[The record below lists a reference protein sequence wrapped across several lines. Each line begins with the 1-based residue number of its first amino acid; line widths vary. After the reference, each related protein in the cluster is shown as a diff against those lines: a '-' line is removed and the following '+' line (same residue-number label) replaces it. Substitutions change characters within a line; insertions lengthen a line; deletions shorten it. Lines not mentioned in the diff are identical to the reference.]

1 MYFLICTD
9 IITER
14 SFLCNGFL
22 KKYELYLTYIKQN
35 ARLFLKAQLPA
46 LRGSNAPEKRS
57 ADISPCFILC
67 AREFV
72 DISAPAVVKS
82 KRRKK
87 EAKGRKNKM
96 EKTVGLIFADEM
108 EYAPF
113 LSWVKERDYK
123 EEKRYGNDSV
133 ETVLS
138 EGEKKLRLIAVKCGI
153 GKSNAAA
160 ATAYLI
166 GEGKADYILNA
177 GLSGAVSRLKREDM
191 IAATSHVECDFDLTA
206 IGYGPGVKA
215 DGQRYIYEADEKLL
229 SYALQSEG
237 IIAAP
242 TGTGDIFL
250 TDKVKK
256 DYYRDSFGIEAF
268 DMETAAI
275 ASVCDKAEV
284 PFLSLRKISDD
295 ADDSS
300 VEDYR
305 EMNNRKESCL
315 TELLLNILGRL
326 IADM

>member
-1 MYFLICTD
+1 MVRVSLIYKA
-9 IITER
+9 ER
-14 SFLCNGFL
+14 TP
-22 KKYELYLTYIKQN
+22 KKDAASGLSGH
-35 ARLFLKAQLPA
+35 R
-46 LRGSNAPEKRS
+46 NAPEKRS
-57 ADISPCFILC
+57 ADIISYYILC
-67 AREFV
+67 EIKLV
-72 DISAPAVVKS
+72 DIREQTVVKS
-82 KRRKK
+82 ERIKNRM
-87 EAKGRKNKM
+87 KGRKNRM
-96 EKTVGLIFADEM
+96 EKTVGILFADEM

-113 LSWVKERDYK
+113 LSWVKEREFK
-123 EEKRYGNDSV
+123 EENKHGNDSV
-133 ETVLS
+133 ITYLS
-138 EGEKKLRLIAVKCGI
+138 EGENSLKLIAVKCGI

-160 ATAYLI
+160 AAAYLI
-166 GEGKADYILNA
+166 GEDKADYILNA

-215 DGQRYIYEADEKLL
+215 DGQRYIYKADETLL
-229 SYALQSEG
+229 SYALQSDG

-256 DYYRDSFGIEAF
+256 DYYRECFGIEAF

-275 ASVCDKAEV
+275 ASVCDKAEI

-315 TELLLNILGRL
+315 TELLLNILGRML
-326 IADM
+326 KNM